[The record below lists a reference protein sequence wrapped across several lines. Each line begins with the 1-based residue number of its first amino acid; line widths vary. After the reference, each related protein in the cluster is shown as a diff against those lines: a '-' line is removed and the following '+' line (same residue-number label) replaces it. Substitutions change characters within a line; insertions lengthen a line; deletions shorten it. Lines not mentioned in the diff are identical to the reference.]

1 MKIYSFII
9 LLIFGFPFHNS
20 GQSTLTTFP
29 IKKIEGL
36 FTSFHVDEL
45 GNLFAITNSGQLK
58 KYNTS
63 LDSLGVFN
71 ELRRYG
77 AVHSISAGNP
87 LRTTL
92 YFKGYKIILV
102 IDRLMQIINKV
113 DLRKNQ
119 LLQVNAVSQSYDNRI
134 WIFDEQDNKIKKID
148 LEGSILF
155 ESSDLRLVFSEAI
168 QPSIIFESNG
178 MLYLYD
184 SKRGLYGFDY
194 YGAFKSK
201 VALLGWQDIH
211 VVGNM
216 IVGLKEGKLMAYG
229 FTPPDIKEFILPEN
243 LSKYK
248 QLHFDYDK
256 GFGLTDTGIDVFKLN
271 YK

>member
-1 MKIYSFII
+1 MKIYNFII
-9 LLIFGFPFHNS
+9 LLIFGLPLHHA
-20 GQSTLTTFP
+20 GQTTIATFP
-29 IKKIEGL
+29 IKKIDGV
-36 FTSFHVDEL
+36 FSSFHVDEL
-45 GNLFAITNSGQLK
+45 GNLFAITTTGQIK

-63 LDSLGVFN
+63 IDSLGIFN

-77 AVHSISAGNP
+77 AVHSISTGNP

-92 YFKGYKIILV
+92 YFKGYKTILV

-134 WIFDEQDNKIKKID
+134 WIFDEQDYKIKKLD
-148 LEGSILF
+148 LDGSILF
-155 ESSDLRLVFSEAI
+155 ESSDMRLVFSEAI
-168 QPSIIFESNG
+168 QPSVIFECNG

-184 SKRGLYGFDY
+184 LKRGLYGFDY

-201 VALLGWQDIH
+201 VALLGWLDIH

-229 FTPPDIKEFILPEN
+229 FTPPVIKEFILPEN
-243 LSKYK
+243 LSNYK